1 MPSLGLS
8 GQKGSTSLDNATA
21 YSFLGRHQFLIYRLF
36 SLAGI
41 FPIGGYV
48 ILHLL
53 TNATVLDSPATFQS
67 KVDVIHS
74 LGIILPLVEWLFIF
88 LPILFH
94 AAVGGLII
102 SGMVSNTGAYPYV
115 NNLRYTLQR
124 VTGMIA
130 FFFIIWHVWH
140 MHQLGAAVGGGNFD
154 AKHASSSAA
163 GALQSA
169 AVVAGYLVGTLAA
182 VYHLA
187 NGIWTFGITWG
198 IWTSERAM
206 QNASY
211 VCLAFGLL
219 LAGVGMGALVGMTNV
234 DIPEAIEVEERM
246 EYYRK
251 LSRGDPTDA
260 IQERADKGI
269 MSESRPS
276 PSGD

>member
-1 MPSLGLS
+1 
-8 GQKGSTSLDNATA
+8 LDNAKA

-36 SLAGI
+36 SLSGI
-41 FPIGGYV
+41 FPVGGYV
-48 ILHLL
+48 IIHLL
-53 TNATVLDSPATFQS
+53 TNATVLDSPATYQS

-74 LGIILPLVEWLFIF
+74 LGIVLPLVEWIFIF
-88 LPILFH
+88 IPILFH
-94 AAVGGLII
+94 AAVGWLII
-102 SGMVSNTGAYPYV
+102 SGMVSNVGSYPYMTNV
-115 NNLRYTLQR
+115 RYTLQR

-130 FFFIIWHVWH
+130 FFFILWHVWH

-154 AKHASSSAA
+154 AQHAASSAA

-169 AVVAGYLVGTLAA
+169 VVIVGYIVGTLAA

-198 IWTSERAM
+198 VWTSERAM
-206 QNASY
+206 RGASY
-211 VCLAFGLL
+211 VCLAIGLL
-219 LAGVGMGALVGMTNV
+219 LAGVGMSALAGMSSV
-234 DIPEAIEVEERM
+234 DIPEAVEIETRM

-260 IQERADKGI
+260 IQTRADEGI

-276 PSGD
+276 PRDNE

>member
-1 MPSLGLS
+1 M
-8 GQKGSTSLDNATA
+8 TSLDNATA
-21 YSFLGRHQFLIYRLF
+21 SSFLGRHQFLIYRLF

-41 FPIGGYV
+41 VPIGGYV
-48 ILHLL
+48 IIHLL
-53 TNATVLDSPATFQS
+53 TNATVLDSPATFQTQ
-67 KVDVIHS
+67 VDRIHS

-130 FFFIIWHVWH
+130 FFFILWHVWH

-154 AKHASSSAA
+154 AGHASSSAA

-169 AVVAGYLVGTLAA
+169 VVVAGYIVGTLSA

-206 QNASY
+206 RGASY

-219 LAGVGMGALVGMTNV
+219 LAGVGMAALVGMTNV
-234 DIPEAIEVEERM
+234 DIPEAIEVEDRM

-251 LSRGDPTDA
+251 LRRGDPTDS
-260 IQERADKGI
+260 IQERADEGI